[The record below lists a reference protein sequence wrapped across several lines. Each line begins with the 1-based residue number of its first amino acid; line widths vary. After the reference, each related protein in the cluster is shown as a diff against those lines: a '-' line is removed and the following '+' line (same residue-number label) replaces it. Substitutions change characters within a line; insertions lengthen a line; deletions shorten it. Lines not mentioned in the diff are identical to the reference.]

1 MANRATRKLT
11 LRRRLLRARRAGA
24 VPALSFAPASLDEV
38 AHRLPTDTQLLSF
51 IVGEERS
58 FALALSRDG
67 RRIHELPR
75 RAEIE
80 AAATAFRAALL
91 SYQYD
96 RDAGL
101 LLRRSLLDLT
111 SPRVQRL
118 LIVPDG
124 PLHDV
129 PWAALPDEDGG
140 FIVGRLAVSVAPAAS
155 TVLVERAPHDYR
167 ARLIAFAAPA
177 ESARDDPSDAGVPR
191 VRARVRPI
199 PQTVREVESI
209 ARLFT
214 GTDAADAPVI
224 VRTREQA
231 TIGELLA
238 VTARDGPAQY
248 LHLACHGL
256 VHPERPDL
264 SGVVLTA
271 PDRPDVE
278 VWRVPEI
285 LHTDL
290 RCELATLSACD
301 TAIGPTVLGEGVI
314 SLGYALLAA
323 GARHACVALWSVTD
337 DAAPEL
343 MQHFYRALG
352 AGLAPDLALARA
364 QRETAQRRW
373 RHPFY
378 WAWPLLVQF

>member
-1 MANRATRKLT
+1 VPPLRFGPAN
-11 LRRRLLRARRAGA
+11 
-24 VPALSFAPASLDEV
+24 LDEV
-38 AHRLPTDTQLLSF
+38 AHRLPEDTQLLSF

-58 FALALSRDG
+58 FALALSRGG
-67 RRIHELPR
+67 RRVHELPR

-96 RDAGL
+96 REAALFLGRL
-101 LLRRSLLDLT
+101 LLDFAN
-111 SPRVQRL
+111 PRPRRL

-140 FIVGRLAVSVAPAAS
+140 FIVDRHAVSVAPAAS
-155 TVLVERAPHDYR
+155 TALVERARPDYR
-167 ARLIAFAAPA
+167 TRLIAFAAPA
-177 ESARDDPSDAGVPR
+177 ESSPDDISDAGVPR
-191 VRARVRPI
+191 LRARVRPI
-199 PQTVREVESI
+199 PQTVGEVESI
-209 ARLFT
+209 AGLFT
-214 GTDAADAPVI
+214 STAEAPVI

-231 TIGELLA
+231 TIAELLA
-238 VTARDGPAQY
+238 VIGREGPPQY

-264 SGVVLTA
+264 SGVALTA
-271 PDRPDVE
+271 PDRLSIE

-285 LHTDL
+285 LRTDL
-290 RCELATLSACD
+290 RCDLATLSACD
-301 TAIGPTVLGEGVI
+301 TAMGPTVLGEGVI

-323 GARHACVALWSVTD
+323 GARRACVALWSITD
-337 DAAPEL
+337 EAAPAL
-343 MQHFYRALG
+343 MQHFYSALR
-352 AGLAPDLALARA
+352 AGLAPDLALAQA
-364 QRETAQRRW
+364 QRETAQRQW

-378 WAWPLLVQF
+378 WSWPLLVQF